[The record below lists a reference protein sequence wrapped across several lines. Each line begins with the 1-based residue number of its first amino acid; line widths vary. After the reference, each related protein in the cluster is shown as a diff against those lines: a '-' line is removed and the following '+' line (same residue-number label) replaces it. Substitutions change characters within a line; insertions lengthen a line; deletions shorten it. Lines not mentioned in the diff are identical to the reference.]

1 LVLHYIA
8 CHQQHDKGAGT
19 VEGLTTHGTYLKN
32 LLRQAR
38 RLTSTALSLVSLF
51 AEEANRLNREDEA
64 SRLKALCSFIR
75 QQSDQAKR
83 GEDAASYG
91 HTKADLIS
99 FLGGLAV
106 SGAIKMVS
114 KNKQLSAFA
123 DYLLEN
129 PISKERPF
137 GMVLV
142 CIGPKGLPDGVEV
155 VSISRLARES
165 DRQECDVINELQQR
179 GYLLFSEE
187 AFSLLVDRLIN
198 DVLEGR
204 LLLPI
209 SVEKLTE
216 IKTASYLEPEFND
229 SE

>member
-1 LVLHYIA
+1 M
-8 CHQQHDKGAGT
+8 
-19 VEGLTTHGTYLKN
+19 EGMTPSHTFPKN
-32 LLRQAR
+32 LRCQAR
-38 RLTSTALSLVSLF
+38 HLTSVVLSLINLF
-51 AEEANRLNREDEA
+51 AKEALRLSRKDEA
-64 SRLKALCSFIR
+64 SRLEGLCSSIR
-75 QQSDQAKR
+75 QQLYCVKS

-91 HTKADLIS
+91 NSQASLLIS
-99 FLGGLAV
+99 LGGLAV

-114 KNKQLSAFA
+114 KDKQLSAVS
-123 DYLLEN
+123 DHLLKN
-129 PISKERPF
+129 LAGKQRPF

-187 AFSLLVDRLIN
+187 TFSLLIDRLIN
-198 DVLEGR
+198 GVLEGR

-216 IKTASYLEPEFND
+216 IKTASYLEPEFSD

>member
-1 LVLHYIA
+1 M
-8 CHQQHDKGAGT
+8 
-19 VEGLTTHGTYLKN
+19 EGITARSSYLKN
-32 LLRQAR
+32 LRCQTRHLTSVVLSLINLFAKEAR
-38 RLTSTALSLVSLF
+38 RLS
-51 AEEANRLNREDEA
+51 RKDEA
-64 SRLKALCSFIR
+64 SRLEGLCSSIR
-75 QQSDQAKR
+75 QQLYCVKS

-91 HTKADLIS
+91 NSQASLLIS
-99 FLGGLAV
+99 LGGLAV

-114 KNKQLSAFA
+114 KDKQLSAFV
-123 DYLLEN
+123 DYLLESPTN
-129 PISKERPF
+129 KERPF

-142 CIGPKGLPDGVEV
+142 CIGPKGLPDDARV

-165 DRQECDVINELQQR
+165 NREESEVINELQER

-187 AFSLLVDRLIN
+187 AFPLLIDKLI
-198 DVLEGR
+198 DGVLEGR

-216 IKTASYLEPEFND
+216 IKTASYLEPEFSD

>member
-1 LVLHYIA
+1 M
-8 CHQQHDKGAGT
+8 AGVT
-19 VEGLTTHGTYLKN
+19 ARSTYLKN
-32 LLRQAR
+32 LQRQAR
-38 RLTSTALSLVSLF
+38 RLTSSALSLISLF
-51 AEEANRLNREDEA
+51 AEEANRLNRKDEA

-75 QQSDQAKR
+75 QQLDQAKR
-83 GEDAASYG
+83 SEDAASYG
-91 HTKADLIS
+91 HIQADLIS
-99 FLGGLAV
+99 SLGGLALGGIV
-106 SGAIKMVS
+106 KWVS
-114 KNKQLSAFA
+114 KNERLSAFA

-129 PISKERPF
+129 PTSKERPF
-137 GMVLV
+137 GAVLV

-165 DRQECDVINELQQR
+165 DRQECEVINELQQR

-187 AFSLLVDRLIN
+187 AFSLLIDRLIN
-198 DVLEGR
+198 GVLEGR

>member
-1 LVLHYIA
+1 M
-8 CHQQHDKGAGT
+8 
-19 VEGLTTHGTYLKN
+19 EGITPSHTCPKN
-32 LLRQAR
+32 LRCQARHLTSVVLSLINLFAKEAR
-38 RLTSTALSLVSLF
+38 RLS
-51 AEEANRLNREDEA
+51 RKDEA
-64 SRLKALCSFIR
+64 SRLEGLCSSIR
-75 QQSDQAKR
+75 QQLYCVKS

-91 HTKADLIS
+91 NSQASLLIS
-99 FLGGLAV
+99 LGGLAV

-114 KNKQLSAFA
+114 KDKQLSAFA
-123 DYLLEN
+123 DYLLES
-129 PISKERPF
+129 PTSKERPF

-155 VSISRLARES
+155 VSVSRLARES
-165 DRQECDVINELQQR
+165 DRQECDVINELQKR

-187 AFSLLVDRLIN
+187 AFSLLIDRLIN
-198 DVLEGR
+198 GVLEGR

-209 SVEKLTE
+209 SAEKLTE